1 MTGTLTDAETVTV
14 NGLSAPIVNG
24 EYSRQI
30 DIAGGWNTVNVIATS
45 ATAKQ
50 AHKRVDVFLAGN
62 AASFSYDDN
71 GNMTGM
77 TDATGTVTL
86 GYDAADR
93 LTGIS
98 YPDSRPATSYTYNG
112 RNKKVSQTVGTEVT
126 RYLWDGDQIVK
137 ELAQDGSTKA
147 VLVHGLGLGAD
158 VGSLVKAE
166 RGEQSQ
172 FFHYDWRGSVTALT
186 DPTEQIIQSYNYDAF
201 GTITQSTGTAVNPY
215 QFSGKQ
221 FDPNSGLS
229 YFGRRYYAS
238 SFGRFITQD
247 PKEYVDGLN
256 TYAYVKNNPVNLID
270 PLGNCTDDGEC
281 KSLLEEISYTA
292 GEIYELWSEL
302 DARDI
307 TDDYAHCYM
316 SCRIAQDYGAKISK
330 LLGVLKELG
339 DELLSKCKKDYEG
352 WSKSDLKDDYLGID
366 CAKGAEDDEDCA
378 KCCAEKADKN

>member
-14 NGLSAPIVNG
+14 NGLQAQINAG

-126 RYLWDGDQIVK
+126 RYLWDGDQIIR
-137 ELAQDGSTKA
+137 ELDGATQTVA
-147 VLVHGLGLGAD
+147 TLIHGLGLGAD

-186 DPTEQIIQSYNYDAF
+186 DPTEQIIQSYNYDVF

-215 QFSGKQ
+215 QFSGKH
-221 FDPNSGLS
+221 FDANSGLS
-229 YFGRRYYAS
+229 YFGRRHYAAS
-238 SFGRFITQD
+238 LGRFTSQD
-247 PKEYVDGLN
+247 PKGYIDGLN
-256 TYAYVKNNPVNLID
+256 TYAYVKNNPANKVD
-270 PLGNCTDDGEC
+270 
-281 KSLLEEISYTA
+281 
-292 GEIYELWSEL
+292 
-302 DARDI
+302 
-307 TDDYAHCYM
+307 
-316 SCRIAQDYGAKISK
+316 
-330 LLGVLKELG
+330 LLGLDTIREYYRRVTSMYANIEHVVW
-339 DELLSKCKKDYEG
+339 E
-352 WSKSDLKDDYLGID
+352 
-366 CAKGAEDDEDCA
+366 CADQ
-378 KCCAEKADKN
+378 